1 MEQILRFE
9 KDYSPMFR
17 DSDAEGLIGM
27 RAYLYYFQDMS
38 TGHLYLMGKGNDSL
52 PENYGAA

>member
-1 MEQILRFE
+1 MEQMLRFE

-27 RAYLYYFQDMS
+27 RAYLYCFQDMS
-38 TGHLYLMGKGNDSL
+38 TGHLYHMGKGNDSL
-52 PENYGAA
+52 PEN